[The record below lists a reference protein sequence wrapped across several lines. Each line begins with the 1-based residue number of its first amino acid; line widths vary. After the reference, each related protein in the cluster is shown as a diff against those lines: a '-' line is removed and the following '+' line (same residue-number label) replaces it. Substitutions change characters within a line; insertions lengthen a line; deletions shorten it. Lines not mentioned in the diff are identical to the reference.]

1 MNIVNF
7 TPITAFTGGLIIG
20 LAVVIFFLLNGR
32 LVGISGIASN
42 ALTSKDNKLDNI
54 LFLIGLIIGPI
65 IYSFFSNQSVNI
77 TISNSY
83 IVMIFAGLLVGVGTR
98 ISGGCT
104 SGHGISGIG
113 RFSLRSIIATVSFM
127 VVGIIT
133 VLINNLNMN
142 RIASLVSGIVFGLG
156 LTISEMINPAKVLGF
171 LDLFGNWDP
180 SLMFVMIGALVV
192 SSPMFHLI
200 KKKEKPIF
208 AEKFNYS
215 NNKVIDNKLVIGSA
229 LFGAGWGLGG
239 LCPGPAISSIALLNI
254 YSVTFV
260 ISMFVGFYLVKTLK
274 SI

>member
-1 MNIVNF
+1 
-7 TPITAFTGGLIIG
+7 
-20 LAVVIFFLLNGR
+20 
-32 LVGISGIASN
+32 
-42 ALTSKDNKLDNI
+42 
-54 LFLIGLIIGPI
+54 
-65 IYSFFSNQSVNI
+65 
-77 TISNSY
+77 
-83 IVMIFAGLLVGVGTR
+83 
-98 ISGGCT
+98 
-104 SGHGISGIG
+104 
-113 RFSLRSIIATVSFM
+113 
-127 VVGIIT
+127 
-133 VLINNLNMN
+133 MN

-215 NNKVIDNKLVIGSA
+215 NNKAIDNKLVIGSA

-239 LCPGPAISSIALLNI
+239 LCPGPAISSIAFLNI